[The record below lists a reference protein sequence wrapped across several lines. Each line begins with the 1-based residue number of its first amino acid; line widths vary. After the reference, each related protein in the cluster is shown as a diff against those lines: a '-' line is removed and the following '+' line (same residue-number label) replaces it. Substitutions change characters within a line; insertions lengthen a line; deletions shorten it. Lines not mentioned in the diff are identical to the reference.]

1 MINWNTNQTR
11 LALREIEAYT
21 RMYGRGSRVVRW
33 AYAYRWLRNRVYYG
47 LQQQWAGLW
56 ARPKLD
62 RSKLH
67 VLLCLRGGLGDCA
80 SYWVAVRA
88 LRKQLPH
95 AVFYYYTDS
104 PNAARLFVV
113 PDDLNVILPVGKVP
127 YRRAYDL
134 AFELCISWKTVHAT
148 QERIEKLAPQFMP
161 VLQTSLMRQ
170 KELSFLLQDN
180 YLLDDALGLF
190 LYHQGASRLA
200 AINYLSAL
208 DFDEKQT
215 GLLPVEILQRD
226 VSRFGLKAPYITVH
240 SGINITFNPGMKT
253 PLKCWSQEQWEPF
266 LMLFK
271 QKYPHIQIVQVG
283 GKNSPRFA
291 NVGVCLLGETVVE
304 DLPAILQGSR
314 LHIDGES
321 GLVQLTRWLDTKAVV
336 LFANTAPS
344 LFALDKN
351 INLTADVCGHCMWLE
366 GPSWHTDC
374 LLGYPVCANMQE
386 HTPEKVL
393 EAVSRVLQ

>member
-1 MINWNTNQTR
+1 MIDWNSNQTR
-11 LALREIEAYT
+11 VALAEIRSYT
-21 RMYGRGSRVVRW
+21 ELYGRGSRVVRL
-33 AYAYRWLRNRVYYG
+33 AYGYRRLRNAVYYG
-47 LQQQWAGLW
+47 LQQQLAGFLR
-56 ARPKLD
+56 RPILD
-62 RSKLH
+62 KSRLH
-67 VLLCLRGGLGDCA
+67 VLLHLRGGLGDCA
-80 SYWVAVRA
+80 ALWVAVRA
-88 LRKQLPH
+88 LRKQLPQ

-148 QERIEKLAPQFMP
+148 QERIEKLAPGFMP
-161 VLQTSLMRQ
+161 MLQTSLKRQ
-170 KELSFLLQDN
+170 RELGFFLNDN
-180 YLLDDALGLF
+180 YLLDDALGRF
-190 LYHQGASRLA
+190 LYHQGASRLEA
-200 AINYLSAL
+200 VRYLSAL

-253 PLKCWSQEQWEPF
+253 PLKCWSHENWETF
-266 LMLFK
+266 LVLFK
-271 QKYPHIQIVQVG
+271 QQFPQIQVVQVG

-291 NVGVCLLGETVVE
+291 HADVCLLGETSVE
-304 DLPAILQGSR
+304 ELPAILQGSR

-321 GLVQLTRWLDTKAVV
+321 GLVQLTRWLKTKAVV
-336 LFANTAPS
+336 LFGPTAPC
-344 LFALDKN
+344 LFALTKN
-351 INLTADVCGHCMWLE
+351 INLSADKCGHCMWLS

-374 LLGYPVCANMQE
+374 ALGYPACQNMQV
-386 HTPEKVL
+386 HTPQEVL
-393 EAVSRVLQ
+393 KIVSKELA

>member
-1 MINWNTNQTR
+1 MIDWNSNHTR
-11 LALREIEAYT
+11 VALAEIRSYT
-21 RMYGRGSRVVRW
+21 ELYGRGSRVVRL
-33 AYAYRWLRNRVYYG
+33 AYGYRRLRNAVYYG
-47 LQQQWAGLW
+47 LQQQLAGFLR
-56 ARPKLD
+56 RPILD
-62 RSKLH
+62 KSRLH
-67 VLLCLRGGLGDCA
+67 VLLHLRGGLGDCA
-80 SYWVAVRA
+80 ALWVAVRA
-88 LRKQLPH
+88 LRQQLPQ
-95 AVFYYYTDS
+95 AVFHYYSDS
-104 PNAARLFVV
+104 PDAVRLLVV
-113 PDDLNVILPVGKVP
+113 ADEQNVILPRLP
-127 YRRAYDL
+127 YRRAYDM
-134 AFELCISWKTVHAT
+134 ACELCLSFKTVYVNVA
-148 QERIEKLAPQFMP
+148 RVEKLAHGFMP
-161 VLQTSLMRQ
+161 TLQTSLKRQ
-170 KELSFLLQDN
+170 RELGFFLNDN
-180 YLLDDALGLF
+180 YLLDDALGRF
-190 LYHQGASRLA
+190 LYHQGASRLEA
-200 AINYLSAL
+200 VRYLSAL

-291 NVGVCLLGETVVE
+291 NVDVCLLGETVVE

-336 LFANTAPS
+336 LFGPTAPC

-351 INLTADVCGHCMWLE
+351 INLSADPCGHCMWLS
-366 GPSWHTDC
+366 GPSWHTNC
-374 LLGYPVCANMQE
+374 ALGYPACQHMQA
-386 HTPEKVL
+386 HTPQEVLKV
-393 EAVSRVLQ
+393 VSKELA